1 MRRRFAGLIAVLLGL
16 APAGIAM
23 ADGPPAAWTAPYK
36 PFHVVG
42 PIDYVGTEGIAV
54 YLIHT
59 RAGLILLDS
68 GPEGAVPVVE
78 RNIAA
83 LGYRLRDVK
92 IILATHAHW
101 DHVAGLTAI
110 KRDTG
115 ARLLASVGDRGALES
130 GRPPSDYLDGETA
143 TFAPVK
149 VDATLTDGKPVRLGE
164 VAMAP
169 VLTPGHTPG
178 CTSWKMQVVED
189 RRPLSVVFPCSITVA
204 GNKLVGNKGYP
215 AIVGDFRAS
224 FARLG
229 KLKADVVLPAH
240 PEFADVLGRARRR
253 DAGDAAAFVAPQVLP
268 RLVAQSRAAFE
279 QELQTQGK
287 RP

>member
-1 MRRRFAGLIAVLLGL
+1 MRRRFADLVAVALSLVPLGS
-16 APAGIAM
+16 AM
-23 ADGPPAAWTAPYK
+23 ADGPPSAWTAPYK

-42 PIDYVGTEGIAV
+42 PIDYVGTQGIAV

-59 RAGLILLDS
+59 KAGLILLDT
-68 GPEGAVPVVE
+68 GPAGAVPVLE

-101 DHVAGLTAI
+101 DHVAGLAAI

-115 ARLLASVGDRGALES
+115 ARLLASAGDRGALES
-130 GRPPSDYLDGETA
+130 GRPPSEYLDGETS

-164 VAMAP
+164 VAMTP
-169 VLTPGHTPG
+169 VFTPGHTPG
-178 CTSWKMQVVED
+178 CTSWTMQVRENG
-189 RRPLSVVFPCSITVA
+189 RPLAVIFPCSLTVA
-204 GNKLVGNKGYP
+204 GNKLIGNKGYP
-215 AIVGDFRAS
+215 GIVRDFRAS
-224 FARLG
+224 FARLS

-240 PEFADVLGRARRR
+240 PEFADVLGRAKRR
-253 DAGDAAAFVAPQVLP
+253 DAGDTMAFVAPQALP
-268 RLVAQSRAAFE
+268 TLVATSKAAFE
-279 QELQTQGK
+279 QELKKQEQ
-287 RP
+287 R

>member
-1 MRRRFAGLIAVLLGL
+1 MRRRSAGLLAMAIAL
-16 APAGIAM
+16 APASVVM
-23 ADGPPAAWTAPYK
+23 ADGPPAAWTAPHK

-59 RAGLILLDS
+59 KAGLILLDS
-68 GPEGAVPVVE
+68 GPAGAVPVVE

-83 LGYRLRDVK
+83 LGYHLRDVK

-101 DHVAGLTAI
+101 DHVAGVAAL
-110 KRDTG
+110 KRNTG

-130 GRPPSDYLDGETA
+130 GRPPSEYLDGETS
-143 TFAPVK
+143 TFPPVK

-164 VAMAP
+164 VAMTP

-178 CTSWKMQVVED
+178 CTSWTMQVRENG
-189 RRPLSVVFPCSITVA
+189 RPLTVIFPCSITVA
-204 GNKLVGNKGYP
+204 GNKLIGNTGYP
-215 AIVGDFRAS
+215 GIVADFRAS

-229 KLKADVVLPAH
+229 KLKADVMLPAH
-240 PEFADVLGRARRR
+240 PEFADVLGRAKRR
-253 DAGDAAAFVAPQVLP
+253 DAGDTIAFVAPQALGQ
-268 RLVAQSRAAFE
+268 LVATSKVAFE
-279 QELQTQGK
+279 QELK
-287 RP
+287 RQEQP